1 MMELEGVSNNLSG
14 AGSINKPTNSL
25 DENGELIESEKSLRE
40 KANDAIKKRKD
51 KFMNKLGVLNTICNI
66 IPAISG
72 AEVIAQFVAQKVAEV
87 VKFLLEIMVQ
97 VLGIDLDNLKK
108 LLTSFMVKEINIFSN
123 ELNYT
128 MTDKLKGC
136 FLCKLNPIIPNWLID
151 EGINLEID
159 SLDFRDMF
167 KIHPN
172 SEAGKMVYGDDRD
185 MNRFLFNT
193 IQSGEEETWTY
204 NNKPIAHFKFIEK
217 GGNVG
222 YIESKDNA
230 NSDNKGQQNYDS
242 RNNVINMKI
251 DSSFRDNF
259 LVNFINDYIRSL
271 DPIIQSKKVLPNLLS
286 KGYGVIPRTAGLS
299 IFSFKKQ
306 VTFDLS
312 LEILLE
318 EGAAND
324 DEYEID
330 NTYTTFTQAELDE
343 IEKETNNEYNGIQEL
358 PSCCCGQSS
367 VSDVSVVSF
376 NERLNKTTTEEGE
389 IEITNNALD
398 QISRDA
404 VKLYPVKERNK
415 GFLDFFSRMI
425 AQMNVIITGMVLTP
439 KINFIIVLLNYMI
452 TKDSRFISV
461 RDFFKVSWC
470 IIKDIVNRFLTKLVY
485 GLILPLLLKRLMEL
499 VKCGISE
506 IIKKKITDDLLTYRS
521 IIPGMNKRAILFAK
535 LVNALRGID
544 INIVQGITSGLAN
557 GAVDSVS
564 DKVSTTIKN
573 KE

>member
-14 AGSINKPTNSL
+14 VGSINKPTNSL

-87 VKFLLEIMVQ
+87 IKFLLEIMVQ
-97 VLGIDLDNLKK
+97 VLGIDLNNLKR
-108 LLTSFMVKEINIFSN
+108 LLSSFMVKEINIFSN

-159 SLDFRDMF
+159 SIDFRDMF

-172 SEAGKMVYGDDRD
+172 SKAGKMVYGDDRD

-193 IQSGEEETWTY
+193 IQSGEEETWSY

-222 YIESKDNA
+222 YIESNDRA
-230 NSDNKGQQNYDS
+230 VSSNKGQQNYDS

-299 IFSFKKQ
+299 IFSFNKQ

-312 LEILLE
+312 LELLLE

-330 NTYTTFTQAELDE
+330 NTYTTFTQAELKD

-367 VSDVSVVSF
+367 VSDASIVSF

-389 IEITNNALD
+389 IEITNNALN

-415 GFLDFFSRMI
+415 GFLDFFSKMI
-425 AQMNVIITGMVLTP
+425 AQINVIITGMVLTP

-452 TKDSRFISV
+452 SKDSRFISV

-521 IIPGMNKRAILFAK
+521 IVPGMNKRTILFAK

-544 INIVQGITSGLAN
+544 INTVQGITSGLAN